1 MSVAALGI
9 RPQQGVFETE
19 RETPDPSPFVRRSG
33 DVASLEL
40 AVFGAKCAGCIA
52 KIEKGVSDMP
62 GVASARLNLSTG
74 KLAVSWRDAAF
85 DPRSIIG
92 KVAAL
97 GYRAAPFDP
106 ARVAAARDNEG
117 RDLLRALAVAG
128 FAAANVML
136 LSVSVWSGRGEMG
149 ATTRDFLHWV
159 SAAIAMPAAAY
170 AGRPFFGSALA
181 SLKAGRANMDVPI
194 SLAVVLALSFSLFET
209 AKSGEHAYFDAAVML
224 LFFLLI
230 GRYLDHRLRAAAKSA
245 ARDLLALQAPVAARY
260 SASGVVQS
268 IAARDI
274 APGDILLLAPGDRA
288 PVNGEITEGA
298 SSVDLSIVTG
308 ESAPAKLKA
317 GDRIDA
323 GALNVSSRLVMR
335 ATATVDDSL
344 LADLARLIEAGEQSK
359 SRYVK
364 LADRAARLYVPV
376 VHSLAAATFCIWQ
389 FALDAGLRTSL
400 MNAIAVLII
409 TCPCALG
416 LAAPVV
422 QIVATGRLFRRGV
435 LVKSGDALERLA
447 RARTIVFDKTG
458 TLTHARL
465 EIANRGDIP
474 AAALEGAA
482 RLARGSRHPMSRAI
496 AEAAGAGPLAGAL
509 IERDGFGVEG
519 VVDGKPARLGRAAWC
534 GASAGE
540 ASGSSAF
547 YCRADEPPVRFEFR
561 DRIREDAREVV
572 DALRRRG
579 LSVAML
585 SGDQEEPARRIAEA
599 VGGVEWR
606 ARLTPKEKVE
616 TVERMAATGDSVAM
630 IGDGLN
636 DAPALAAASVSM
648 SPGTAAGAS
657 QAAADFIYLGE
668 ALAPVVEAVDVSR
681 KARRLMLQNF
691 AFAALYNLFAAP
703 LAAFGFVTPL
713 IAALAMSGS
722 SVFVTLNAMRL
733 ARGGKSA

>member
-1 MSVAALGI
+1 
-9 RPQQGVFETE
+9 
-19 RETPDPSPFVRRSG
+19 
-33 DVASLEL
+33 
-40 AVFGAKCAGCIA
+40 
-52 KIEKGVSDMP
+52 
-62 GVASARLNLSTG
+62 
-74 KLAVSWRDAAF
+74 
-85 DPRSIIG
+85 
-92 KVAAL
+92 
-97 GYRAAPFDP
+97 
-106 ARVAAARDNEG
+106 
-117 RDLLRALAVAG
+117 
-128 FAAANVML
+128 
-136 LSVSVWSGRGEMG
+136 
-149 ATTRDFLHWV
+149 
-159 SAAIAMPAAAY
+159 
-170 AGRPFFGSALA
+170 
-181 SLKAGRANMDVPI
+181 
-194 SLAVVLALSFSLFET
+194 
-209 AKSGEHAYFDAAVML
+209 
-224 LFFLLI
+224 
-230 GRYLDHRLRAAAKSA
+230 
-245 ARDLLALQAPVAARY
+245 
-260 SASGVVQS
+260 
-268 IAARDI
+268 
-274 APGDILLLAPGDRA
+274 
-288 PVNGEITEGA
+288 
-298 SSVDLSIVTG
+298 
-308 ESAPAKLKA
+308 
-317 GDRIDA
+317 
-323 GALNVSSRLVMR
+323 
-335 ATATVDDSL
+335 
-344 LADLARLIEAGEQSK
+344 
-359 SRYVK
+359 
-364 LADRAARLYVPV
+364 
-376 VHSLAAATFCIWQ
+376 
-389 FALDAGLRTSL
+389 

-465 EIANRGDIP
+465 EIANHSDIP

-519 VVDGKPARLGRAAWC
+519 VVDGKSARLGRAAWC

-547 YCRADEPPVRFEFR
+547 YCREGEPPVRYEFR
-561 DRIREDAREVV
+561 DRIRDDAREVV
-572 DALRRRG
+572 DALRKRG
-579 LSVAML
+579 LSVVML
-585 SGDQEEPARRIAEA
+585 SGDQDEPARRIAEA

-616 TVERMAATGDSVAM
+616 TVEKIALAGEGVAM